1 MKKKL
6 NLFKVFKDIREHS
19 RYDAAVSVSLRST
32 RDGERL
38 STASLAI
45 GEDGAI
51 IAIQHTENNYTSL
64 YRDTQY
70 CLIVNYLFYK
80 CTENKLHLFYIDA
93 QS

>member
-19 RYDAAVSVSLRST
+19 RYDAAVSVSFCPT

-38 STASLAI
+38 STAGLAI

-51 IAIQHTENNYTSL
+51 IAIQY
-64 YRDTQY
+64 
-70 CLIVNYLFYK
+70 
-80 CTENKLHLFYIDA
+80 TENKHT
-93 QS
+93 